1 MTARHR
7 QARKGRAR
15 SGMLRWSLGRWTR
28 VAALQRDCSR
38 DQGQGRP
45 YRRKQQHS
53 RHGCG
58 RRTEQGAEREG
69 TGGMPT
75 GLEFRRIGRLGSG
88 RERRHCHRG
97 GTAEH
102 QAEIAA
108 TRLTPQ
114 HEAAGNHRTQ
124 QHGREGQQQGATMQS
139 DVQQHGF
146 GGGSWANRAL
156 QILAAIPRSHDD
168 AAHRARAQGKLTP
181 VRASDSCQSFAAVC
195 GRRACG
201 ARRAR
206 RGCAP
211 ITSSGPLGP

>member
-114 HEAAGNHRTQ
+114 HEAAGNHCPQ

-139 DVQQHGF
+139 DVQQHGVR
-146 GGGSWANRAL
+146 GRVSDKSNRS
-156 QILAAIPRSHDD
+156 LAASTREHD
-168 AAHRARAQGKLTP
+168 AAPWHIAQGKLTP